1 MKNLKLYIFVSI
13 AMVFWSFSFI
23 WTKIAI
29 EVFPPMT
36 LISARLVLASVL
48 LFSFVFFTGKL
59 QKLKREDLK
68 WFLLLALFEPFLYF
82 VGETYGLTMVDPTLA
97 SVIIATIP
105 LFAPIFAYILLR
117 EKIGIS
123 NVIGIIISL
132 IGVFLVIW
140 QPGGGLSA
148 KPLGI
153 FLMFFAVFAAVFYTA
168 TLRKISN
175 HYNIFNVILY
185 QNFFGLLYFIPTVL
199 IVDRNQWNTIR
210 LTPEALQAILMLS
223 IFASVLAFILFAYVI
238 RKIGVAKTNVFANL
252 IPVFTALISLFVLK
266 SNITPIQWLGIGV
279 TVAGL
284 FFSQIQPKSKIEAM
298 NEEIA
303 RAGEF

>member
-1 MKNLKLYIFVSI
+1 
-13 AMVFWSFSFI
+13 MVFWSFSFI

-29 EVFPPMT
+29 VVFPPMT
-36 LISARLVLASVL
+36 LISGRLIIASIL
-48 LFSFVFFTGKL
+48 LFSFVLFTGKF
-59 QKLKREDLK
+59 QRVRREDLK
-68 WFLLLALFEPFLYF
+68 WFFLLALFEPFLYF

-105 LFAPIFAYILLR
+105 LFAPIFAFFLLKERVGLANVLGIL
-117 EKIGIS
+117 
-123 NVIGIIISL
+123 ISL
-132 IGVFLVIW
+132 TGVFLVIW
-140 QPGGGLSA
+140 QPGGGFTA
-148 KPLGI
+148 KPLGV

-168 TLRKISN
+168 TIRKISD

-185 QNFFGLLYFIPTVL
+185 QNFFGLIYFIPTVL
-199 IVDRNQWNTIR
+199 IVDSSKWKNIVVT
-210 LTPEALQAILMLS
+210 TEALQAILMLS

-266 SNITPIQWLGIGV
+266 SEITLMQWLGIGV

-284 FFSQIQPKSKIEAM
+284 FFSQIQAKSKIEEY
-298 NEEIA
+298 NEDIA
-303 RAGEF
+303 RIGEY